1 MSISDIHTW
10 TSTFHSLRGT
20 FIRLLICH
28 IRKHEK
34 KRTSR
39 ARITSHKLAL
49 KKVRKKPPIKED
61 EEASER
67 IILKIPKEKRKTYLS

>member
-39 ARITSHKLAL
+39 TRIMSHKLAL
-49 KKVRKKPPIKED
+49 EKTLPLRRMKKP
-61 EEASER
+61 
-67 IILKIPKEKRKTYLS
+67 LKGLF